1 MSLPIADTI
10 PHFEVKLASLLKTD
24 IFKIKILH
32 VYNFIP
38 FLTVGQVLWFS
49 LARDLCE
56 KKPTEFS
63 LSPVPVQDLISPA

>member
-1 MSLPIADTI
+1 MSLPIEDTI
-10 PHFEVKLASLLKTD
+10 PHFKVNLASLLKTY
-24 IFKIKILH
+24 ILILKSCY

-56 KKPTEFS
+56 KNPTEFS